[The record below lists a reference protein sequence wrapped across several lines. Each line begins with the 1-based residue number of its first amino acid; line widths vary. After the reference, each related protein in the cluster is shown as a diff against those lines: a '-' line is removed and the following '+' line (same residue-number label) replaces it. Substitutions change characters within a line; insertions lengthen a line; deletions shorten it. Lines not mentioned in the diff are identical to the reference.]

1 MGIYEELYDFAAS
14 AGAFEGYVYQKD
26 KVDPSYLPRWASNLE
41 KQYNALP
48 ADVRTDIQDLCD
60 STLGRAVQSLVPLLG
75 ADHEVVKR
83 LTGMIQGDLRSSPDD
98 FDKH

>member
-1 MGIYEELYDFAAS
+1 MGIYKELYDFAAS
-14 AGAFEGYVYQKD
+14 AGAFEGYVYKKE

-60 STLGRAVQSLVPLLG
+60 ATLGRAVQSLVPLLG
-75 ADHEVVKR
+75 GDHEVVKC
-83 LTGMIQGDLRSSPDD
+83 LTGMIQGELRSSPDD